1 MKKIEQS
8 MIHSPVLNITTNEII
23 NEDPEGNES
32 SDESLDESLDE
43 VPPEPLFPNIG
54 NLQRVRRIPDEEAE

>member
-32 SDESLDESLDE
+32 SDESLDE
-43 VPPEPLFPNIG
+43 EPLVPLVPNIG

>member
-23 NEDPEGNES
+23 NEDPEEEQPNP
-32 SDESLDESLDE
+32 DNNND
-43 VPPEPLFPNIG
+43 NIG
-54 NLQRVRRIPDEEAE
+54 PVRRIPDEEDED